1 MSKKIV
7 QVYFG
12 DGKGKT
18 TAAIGQCI
26 RAASMGHQVIVIQFL
41 KGRDAEEFSF
51 LNKLEPDIKL
61 FRFERAREHYC
72 NLTKEEQAEE
82 RKNILNGL
90 NFAKKVIETGECD
103 TLILDEVL
111 GLVELGIISLND
123 VINLIQLR
131 DDYFKL
137 VITGTYLPE
146 ELYPYVNL
154 ISKIEAIKD

>member
-1 MSKKIV
+1 MTQHADRIIMSKKIV

-90 NFAKKVIETGECD
+90 NFAKKVI
-103 TLILDEVL
+103 IL
-111 GLVELGIISLND
+111 N
-123 VINLIQLR
+123 R
-131 DDYFKL
+131 
-137 VITGTYLPE
+137 
-146 ELYPYVNL
+146 
-154 ISKIEAIKD
+154 